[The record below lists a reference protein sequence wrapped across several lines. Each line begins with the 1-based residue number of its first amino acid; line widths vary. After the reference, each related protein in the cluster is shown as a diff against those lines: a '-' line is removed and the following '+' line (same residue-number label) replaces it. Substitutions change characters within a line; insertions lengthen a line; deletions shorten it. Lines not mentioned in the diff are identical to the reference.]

1 MRITKESFQD
11 GELSNKLLLTTWQ
24 KTKVPNVFAKNMST
38 DIKLS
43 KAQLS
48 KIIKSGG
55 LFGNM
60 MGNLVKKSVN
70 RSHWF
75 FG

>member
-1 MRITKESFQD
+1 
-11 GELSNKLLLTTWQ
+11 
-24 KTKVPNVFAKNMST
+24 MST

-55 LFGNM
+55 LFGKM